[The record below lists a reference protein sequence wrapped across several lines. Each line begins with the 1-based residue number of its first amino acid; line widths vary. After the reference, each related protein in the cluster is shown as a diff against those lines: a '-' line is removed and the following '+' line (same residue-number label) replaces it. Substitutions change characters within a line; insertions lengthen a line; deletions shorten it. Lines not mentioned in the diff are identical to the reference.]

1 MENIGTIVLATG
13 ALGTAAFGIV
23 EAFKWTRLGYAGF
36 SQIQKNLG
44 PIWDTLRDAY
54 GRDFEQI
61 LRGQYR
67 GDQQELVRTLRQGVR
82 IGLTEAH
89 AEKIATYLGLKA
101 VDKLKAVAALIEQGA
116 DLPDDLRNVLG
127 RFELMVD
134 ARIDAAMALSSNH
147 YAGKLRVA
155 ALFTSLVI
163 ALSVGVYLNMMFL
176 STLVGLAAVPLAPIA
191 KDLSSALQ
199 AATQALWGK
208 G

>member
-36 SQIQKNLG
+36 SQIKKNLG

-54 GRDFEQI
+54 GQDFEQV

-67 GDQQELVRTLRQGVR
+67 GNQQELVRTIRQGVR
-82 IGLTEAH
+82 IGLTPSH
-89 AEKIATYLGLKA
+89 AEIIGSYLELKA
-101 VDKLKAVAALIEQGA
+101 VDKLKEAAVLIQQGEV
-116 DLPDDLRNVLG
+116 LPDELRNVLG

-134 ARIDAAMALSSNH
+134 ARIDAAMALSQNH

-155 ALFTSLVI
+155 ALFASLII
-163 ALSVGVYLNMMFL
+163 ALGVGVYLNTIFL
-176 STLVGLAAVPLAPIA
+176 SVVVGIAAVPLAPIA

-199 AATQALWGK
+199 AATQALWSK
-208 G
+208 P